1 MIFVACLHH
10 PCPEFASTCVTNILL
25 PHQMM
30 FGTLFGLFSILIIK
44 VFSATGNQLFQGSIA
59 LAEPSA
65 GQSQPLILANAS
77 SNGTASANDLA
88 ITCDHKLGQ
97 NLRVT
102 SCKSIFPL
110 LRSGTEQ
117 YVFADRTN
125 SPSLRYD
132 VGLPYRVQGRK
143 LHECQTTC

>member
-1 MIFVACLHH
+1 
-10 PCPEFASTCVTNILL
+10 
-25 PHQMM
+25 M
-30 FGTLFGLFSILIIK
+30 FRTFIGLVSILIIK
-44 VFSATGNQLFQGSIA
+44 AVSATVLQPSQGSIA
-59 LAEPSA
+59 LADASA
-65 GQSQPLILANAS
+65 VRSQPLILANAS

-110 LRSGTEQ
+110 LRSGSEQ
-117 YVFADRTN
+117 YIFADRTN
-125 SPSLRYD
+125 APSLRYD

-143 LHECQTTC
+143 LHDCQTRCEVLSDQKL